1 MGVCQNIRRST
12 VLAEDVKNLL
22 YRATFLRA
30 SVQLTVRVG
39 SCPTLTK
46 AVVTLRINLLSLS
59 NLRQVL
65 LTFTDIFAT
74 FYDDGTQ
81 TQFNEPKGSEQ
92 STRTGSHHNDLRTT
106 CNIRIIRPLEFVLLG
121 LLVDVTSHF
130 QIDEDSPLTRIDAT
144 LQHTHSRQRPH
155 VKTILVSQEC
165 PQCTLI
171 TCHMRLNPDLVF
183 VNHLPFLQNRGGSN
197 VKYITY
203 HS

>member
-1 MGVCQNIRRST
+1 MGVCQDIRRSA
-12 VLAEDVKNLL
+12 VLAKDVKNLL

-30 SVQLTVRVG
+30 CVQLTVRVG

-46 AVVTLRINLLSLS
+46 AIVTLRINLLSLS

-65 LTFTDIFAT
+65 LTFTNIFAT

-81 TQFNEPKGSEQ
+81 TQFNEPEGSKQ
-92 STRTGSHHNDLRTT
+92 STRTGSYHNNLRTI
-106 CNIRIIRPLEFVLLG
+106 CNIRIIRPLEFVLLR
-121 LLVDVTSHF
+121 LLVDVTSHL
-130 QIDEDSPLTRIDAT
+130 QIDEDSPLTRIDAA
-144 LQHTHSRQRPH
+144 LQYTYSRQRPH
-155 VKTILVSQEC
+155 VKTILVGQEC
-165 PQCTLI
+165 PQSTLI